1 MQKKKIFIIAEAGV
15 NHNGDLKK
23 ALKLIKIAKDCGAD
37 AIKFQSFKTREL
49 VTDDAKTCNYQNKK
63 KYINQKAL
71 LQRLE
76 IKKEDFL
83 KLSKY
88 SKQLGIEFMS
98 TAFDSDSLDFLT
110 DTVKIRRIKIASG
123 DLVNPIILY
132 KASLSNLPIIL
143 STGMSNLSE
152 IKLALGVISY
162 CSIKKKLPNKIEA
175 LSFLNSDQAQKVLKK
190 RVTILQCTTEY
201 PTPLKNVNL
210 NVIST
215 LKKYFKLP
223 VGLSD
228 HTIGVNVAVGASAL
242 DISIIEKHLT
252 LDKNLEGPDHRSSL
266 EKNEFKNMVTGIRQV
281 EIALGSNIKK
291 PSKEEISNKSKIR
304 GKLITKTKIKKNEI
318 FSFNNLTIK
327 RSNGGINAINLLE
340 LNGKKS
346 KKNYRL
352 DEKISK

>member
-23 ALKLIKIAKDCGAD
+23 ALKLIKSAKDCGAD

-83 KLSKY
+83 KLNKY

-98 TAFDSDSLDFLT
+98 TAFDSDSLNFLT

-143 STGMSNLSE
+143 STGM
-152 IKLALGVISY
+152 
-162 CSIKKKLPNKIEA
+162 
-175 LSFLNSDQAQKVLKK
+175 
-190 RVTILQCTTEY
+190 
-201 PTPLKNVNL
+201 
-210 NVIST
+210 
-215 LKKYFKLP
+215 
-223 VGLSD
+223 
-228 HTIGVNVAVGASAL
+228 
-242 DISIIEKHLT
+242 
-252 LDKNLEGPDHRSSL
+252 
-266 EKNEFKNMVTGIRQV
+266 
-281 EIALGSNIKK
+281 
-291 PSKEEISNKSKIR
+291 
-304 GKLITKTKIKKNEI
+304 
-318 FSFNNLTIK
+318 
-327 RSNGGINAINLLE
+327 
-340 LNGKKS
+340 
-346 KKNYRL
+346 
-352 DEKISK
+352 